1 MNINNGK
8 LAGFAG
14 QVDLSPILCLSAGQ
28 RPSYQEAP
36 LLPRHKN
43 DTRYVY
49 NGSSRLN
56 SPNPPSLK
64 ILQSLLPTIACHVCI
79 EGCFTL
85 PPSFPPISMI
95 QIIHAVPTQ
104 NPGHDNAAAKS
115 QRLGPPGKERSP
127 NWILDFYG
135 DNEYLD
141 TDDKKVFERSLN
153 HLVVSDIQ
161 EDLIG
166 AHNHGIFS
174 LHEDYEVGGINHAKD
189 TVIAKAML
197 KIDNNAWGEVKALKG
212 VDLYIDPGIAN
223 VRDEKI
229 PVIVM
234 KLVKGVSLRDTM
246 QYQLAP
252 WGTRLEIKF
261 FILTTFWLAEEEFPG
276 DLFLDIPITEARGIP
291 GNFQGEERRNRSRSR
306 RLARITVEA

>member
-1 MNINNGK
+1 MCALKGVS
-8 LAGFAG
+8 LF
-14 QVDLSPILCLSAGQ
+14 L
-28 RPSYQEAP
+28 P
-36 LLPRHKN
+36 LF
-43 DTRYVY
+43 
-49 NGSSRLN
+49 
-56 SPNPPSLK
+56 
-64 ILQSLLPTIACHVCI
+64 LL
-79 EGCFTL
+79 
-85 PPSFPPISMI
+85 ISMI
-95 QIIHAVPTQ
+95 QIIHAAPTQ
-104 NPGHDNAAAKS
+104 NPGHDNAVAKS

-153 HLVVSDIQ
+153 HLVVGDIQ

-166 AHNHGIFS
+166 AHNQGIFS

-212 VDLYIDPGIAN
+212 VDLYIDSGIAN

-234 KLVKGVSLRDTM
+234 KLVKGVSLKDTM

-252 WGTRLEIKF
+252 WDTRLEWLNQAKSLLKKEVVHF
-261 FILTTFWLAEEEFPG
+261 AVQNQILHTEFHSYN
-276 DLFLDIPITEARGIP
+276 FLVGGRRISERLVFDIPITEAR
-291 GNFQGEERRNRSRSR
+291 
-306 RLARITVEA
+306 LVD